1 MPSTSENFGL
11 NLTVRAMTTRAKRFV
26 VVAAALVAILAG
38 SVGGYYYLCW
48 DFRGE
53 IAHSIAT
60 QVVRGGATTCVD
72 TQAWTHLSIGMSR
85 EAVIALLGG
94 APSKRQ
100 SSSKSAGEDE
110 AVKIEYW
117 EYNYAS
123 GFGASAPHPKA
134 YVVYFDRTGKVS
146 GFRPPTE

>member
-1 MPSTSENFGL
+1 
-11 NLTVRAMTTRAKRFV
+11 MTTRAKRFV
-26 VVAAALVAILAG
+26 VVAAVLVAILAG
-38 SVGGYYYLCW
+38 IIGGICYLGW
-48 DFRGE
+48 NFRQG
-53 IAHSIAT
+53 IAHRIAAN
-60 QVVRGGATTCVD
+60 VVGPHATRCVE
-72 TQAWTHLSIGMSR
+72 TQAWTHLRIGMSR
-85 EAVIALLGG
+85 EAVIALLGD

-123 GFGASAPHPKA
+123 GVGASAPHPKA

>member
-1 MPSTSENFGL
+1 
-11 NLTVRAMTTRAKRFV
+11 MTTRAKRLAI
-26 VVAAALVAILAG
+26 VAAAFVAISAG
-38 SVGGYYYLCW
+38 SVGGYYFLW
-48 DFRGE
+48 WHIRQK

-60 QVVRGGATTCVD
+60 QVVRGGATRCVD
-72 TQAWTHLSIGMSR
+72 TQAWTQVSIGMSR
-85 EAVIALLGG
+85 EAVIALLGD

-123 GFGASAPHPKA
+123 GLGASAPHPKA
-134 YVVYFDRTGKVS
+134 YVVCFDRTGKVS

>member
-1 MPSTSENFGL
+1 
-11 NLTVRAMTTRAKRFV
+11 MTTPAKRFV

-38 SVGGYYYLCW
+38 TYYYLRW
-48 DFRGE
+48 DFSGR
-53 IAHSIAT
+53 IAHNIAM
-60 QVVRGGATTCVD
+60 QVVQGGATTCVN

-85 EAVIALLGG
+85 EAVIALLGE

-100 SSSKSAGEDE
+100 RSSKSDGEDE
-110 AVKIEYW
+110 AVKLEYW

-123 GFGASAPHPKA
+123 GIGASAPAPKA
-134 YVVYFDRTGKVS
+134 YVVYFDQTGKVS